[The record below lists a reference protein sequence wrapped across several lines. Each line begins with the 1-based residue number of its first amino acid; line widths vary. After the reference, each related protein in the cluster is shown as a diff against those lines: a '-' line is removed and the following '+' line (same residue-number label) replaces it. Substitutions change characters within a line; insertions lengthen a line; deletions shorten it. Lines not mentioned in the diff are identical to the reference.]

1 MHYQNRK
8 NKNNWRPNLVTFFS
22 FFGLDDAEQ
31 PGPSYMNGSANI
43 IQSACSDESE
53 ESKVETLREM
63 FPDKDGEQIIKTSS
77 QTSSEWCKSCSQ
89 QTSLWSN
96 KRCDYNYRE

>member
-1 MHYQNRK
+1 
-8 NKNNWRPNLVTFFS
+8 
-22 FFGLDDAEQ
+22 
-31 PGPSYMNGSANI
+31 MNGSANI

-77 QTSSEWCKSCSQ
+77 QTSSE
-89 QTSLWSN
+89 
-96 KRCDYNYRE
+96 